1 MCVFVCVCVCVCVRV
16 CVCVCACVCVCVCV
30 CVSTYLYLSDC
41 DDGFGG
47 GLDVE
52 GLPVPLGGEVGGVH
66 GEEEEVRVL
75 GVVVV
80 LVGAMGKAHT
90 QQLLD
95 LPGR

>member
-1 MCVFVCVCVCVCVRV
+1 MCVSAY
-16 CVCVCACVCVCVCV
+16 VCVCACACVRVRVRVRVCVCVCV
-30 CVSTYLYLSDC
+30 CVSTYLYLSNC

-52 GLPVPLGGEVGGVH
+52 DLPVPLGGEVGGVH

-80 LVGAMGKAHT
+80 LVGAVGKAHT
-90 QQLLD
+90 R
-95 LPGR
+95 P